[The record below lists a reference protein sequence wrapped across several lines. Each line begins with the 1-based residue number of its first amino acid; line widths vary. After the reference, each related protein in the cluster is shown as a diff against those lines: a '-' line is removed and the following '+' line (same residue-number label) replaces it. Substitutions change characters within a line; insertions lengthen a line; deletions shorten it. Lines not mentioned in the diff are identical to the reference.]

1 MSASIGN
8 ILSSTG
14 LSDYTPLASTTQYY
28 RTQQNINRNN
38 ALWKLKIYA
47 PNLQTVPSNAIPLPS
62 ILSGNKGYINAVNS
76 GGIFGVT
83 SLGNQSYLIKQ
94 GQRTQGVYVMSF
106 TFPVS
111 PMNLNKAFVDL
122 NTVYTVKGPTNST
135 QINVQRI
142 IDEYGITPVIY
153 TVSGTTGWKY
163 HSNDGYSL
171 TGFQAFHA
179 LEAILQQYEQYRQ
192 LYIKTNYKAQNLN
205 VILELYD
212 YFNNEFWEI
221 VPVGPQEFSMNAS
234 QPLLSFYNL
243 KFIGIKSLKS
253 PNVKKNAL
261 DNSLAQAVKN
271 NISNIG
277 NSFTS
282 IVENF

>member
-8 ILSSTG
+8 ILSNTN
-14 LSDYTPLASTTQYY
+14 LSNYTPLANTTQYY

-47 PNLQTVPSNAIPLPS
+47 PNLQTSSLTTTLSPGLVGSPAYSNALKS
-62 ILSGNKGYINAVNS
+62 SGIY
-76 GGIFGVT
+76 GIVG
-83 SLGNQSYLIKQ
+83 SGNQSYLYQK
-94 GQRTQGVYVMSF
+94 GQTTTGVYLNSF

-171 TGFQAFHA
+171 TGLQAFHA
-179 LEAILQQYEQYRQ
+179 LEIILQQYEQFRQ

-221 VPVGPQEFSMNAS
+221 VPVGAQEFSMNAS

-253 PNVKKNAL
+253 PTIKKNLL
-261 DNSLAQAVKN
+261 DNSLSQAFHN
-271 NISNIG
+271 SISNIKNTYKSFMG
-277 NSFTS
+277 NF
-282 IVENF
+282 